1 VLLTTQVMEGIDL
14 AMGLQQA
21 LFRLAVSL
29 LDKREIKVQ
38 INKDMCSS
46 PNNSPL

>member
-1 VLLTTQVMEGIDL
+1 MEGIDL

-29 LDKREIKVQ
+29 LDKREIKV
-38 INKDMCSS
+38 IN
-46 PNNSPL
+46 